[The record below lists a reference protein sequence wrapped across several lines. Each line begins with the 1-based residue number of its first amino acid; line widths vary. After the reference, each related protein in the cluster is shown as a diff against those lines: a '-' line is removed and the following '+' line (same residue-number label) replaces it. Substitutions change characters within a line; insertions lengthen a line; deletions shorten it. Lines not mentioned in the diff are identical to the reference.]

1 MENIEEKKIIVNFND
16 KFFSNERKVEKEE
29 SFSELLFLDIV
40 FFEDEERDWDKKCK
54 FSKNMKIIIGYFFLL
69 INIIKFY
76 L

>member
-40 FFEDEERDWDKKCK
+40 FFEDEERD
-54 FSKNMKIIIGYFFLL
+54 
-69 INIIKFY
+69 
-76 L
+76 